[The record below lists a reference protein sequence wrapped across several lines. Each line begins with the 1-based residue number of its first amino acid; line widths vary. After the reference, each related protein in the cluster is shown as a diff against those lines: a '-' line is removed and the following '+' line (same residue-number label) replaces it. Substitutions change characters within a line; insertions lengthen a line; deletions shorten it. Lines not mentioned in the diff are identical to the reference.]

1 MAKEAATTT
10 TPTTTNTSKTFYI
23 DALNKIQSNNIIT
36 LYTRDRLVDMLN
48 SGNKKEYAKFK
59 KHFSDLFNLQET
71 FDGEDYN
78 K

>member
-1 MAKEAATTT
+1 MAKEAVAATAQ
-10 TPTTTNTSKTFYI
+10 TTTNTSKTFYV

-36 LYTRDRLVDMLN
+36 LYTRDRLLDMMN

-71 FDGEDYN
+71 FDGED
-78 K
+78 

>member
-1 MAKEAATTT
+1 MAKEAATTTT

-36 LYTRDRLVDMLN
+36 LYTRDRLLDMMN
-48 SGNKKEYAKFK
+48 SGNKKEYVKFK

-71 FDGEDYN
+71 FDGED
-78 K
+78 